1 MGEALVLVGDPGAAP
16 PLVGA
21 ALAAA
26 ACATGHR
33 VEMLIPLVVPSTL
46 PIGAELP
53 GGAKALNSLREA
65 AVEAMWAQGVSGRA
79 EIVPCRSLSA
89 LIGALEAPARIV
101 LLGAPDRRLRRTLRH
116 VPAELITIPTG
127 GPARR
132 RARLPHPRPAMSLG
146 ATTPAGPARR

>member
-1 MGEALVLVGDPGAAP
+1 MAEALVLVVDPGAAA
-16 PLVGA
+16 PLIGD

-26 ACATGHR
+26 AGVTGHR
-33 VEMLIPLVVPSTL
+33 VEMLIPFVVPSTL

-53 GGAKALNSLREA
+53 GVAKRLNPLREA

-101 LLGAPDRRLRRTLRH
+101 LLGAPDRLLRRTLRH
-116 VPAELITIPTG
+116 VPAELVTILTR
-127 GPARR
+127 PAQP
-132 RARLPHPRPAMSLG
+132 RARLPHRRPAMPIG

>member
-1 MGEALVLVGDPGAAP
+1 MAEALVLVVDPNAAA
-16 PLVGA
+16 PLVGD

-26 ACATGHR
+26 AGATGHR
-33 VEMLIPLVVPSTL
+33 VEMLIPLVVPPTL

-53 GGAKALNSLREA
+53 GVAEVLNRLREA

-89 LIGALEAPARIV
+89 LIAALEAPARIV
-101 LLGAPDRRLRRTLRH
+101 LLGSPDRRLRRTLRN
-116 VPAELITIPTG
+116 VAADLITIPTR
-127 GPARR
+127 PAQR
-132 RARLPHPRPAMSLG
+132 RARLLHRRPAMSLG

>member
-1 MGEALVLVGDPGAAP
+1 MAEALILVVDPGAAA
-16 PLVGA
+16 PLVGD

-26 ACATGHR
+26 AGATGHR

-53 GGAKALNSLREA
+53 GVAETLNPLREA

-79 EIVPCRSLSA
+79 EIVPCRSPSV

-101 LLGAPDRRLRRTLRH
+101 LLGSPDRRLRRTLRH
-116 VPAELITIPTG
+116 VPAELITIPTK
-127 GPARR
+127 PAQR
-132 RARLPHPRPAMSLG
+132 RARLLHRRPAMSLG
-146 ATTPAGPARR
+146 ASTPAGPAPR

>member
-1 MGEALVLVGDPGAAP
+1 MAEALVLVVDPGAAA
-16 PLVGA
+16 PLVGD

-26 ACATGHR
+26 AGATGHG

-53 GGAKALNSLREA
+53 GVAQVLNPLREA
-65 AVEAMWAQGVSGRA
+65 AVEAMWAQGISGRA
-79 EIVPCRSLSA
+79 EIVPCRNLSA

-116 VPAELITIPTG
+116 VPAELIAIPTR
-127 GPARR
+127 PAQP
-132 RARLPHPRPAMSLG
+132 RARLLHRRPAMSLG
-146 ATTPAGPARR
+146 ATTPAGPVRR

>member
-1 MGEALVLVGDPGAAP
+1 MAEALVLVVDPGAAA
-16 PLVGA
+16 PLVGD

-26 ACATGHR
+26 AATGHR

-53 GGAKALNSLREA
+53 GVAEVLNRLREA

-101 LLGAPDRRLRRTLRH
+101 LLGSPDRRLRRTLRH
-116 VPAELITIPTG
+116 VPELITIPTR
-127 GPARR
+127 PAQR
-132 RARLPHPRPAMSLG
+132 RARLLHRRPAMSLG